1 MNTYRCLLQ
10 YLTPYVCPR
19 LVLAMVCML
28 AYSATDGAL
37 PFLVQ
42 RVIDDIFAEKDQTAL
57 YFIPAI
63 IIAIFLFRGIMN
75 FGQHYLADY
84 VGLRIVNDLRNALN
98 SHMQRLS
105 ASFFQ
110 RHATGTLISRV
121 NNDVALVR
129 SALTDSVASL
139 VRDTASLVVLFT
151 VVFLKDWVLVLIA
164 CIVFS
169 AALLP
174 TTRLAQKV
182 KRFTTRGQITSG
194 ALTHLLQES
203 IQGNRIVKA
212 FGMEE
217 YESRRF
223 TEENEKLFKHSVRT
237 SRARS
242 IVDPTVELL
251 ASVGIAGVVWYGG
264 FSVIAGGRTQGEF
277 FAFMTAM
284 FLMYR
289 PFKRL
294 TRTYT
299 LVQQGL
305 VGAERIFEILD
316 QRSEIEDRP
325 TARAAERFSR
335 ELECCNVSFGYT
347 DKLILK
353 NVNLKI
359 RAGEM
364 VALVGVSGAGKTT
377 MADLIPR
384 FYDVSAGKIL
394 MDGVDIRDLTLAS
407 LRSQIGIVAQQTFLF
422 TGTIRNNIAYGNPGK
437 DMDAITAAAKAAYA
451 HEFIVKL
458 PHGYD
463 THIGEMG
470 LRLSGGQRQRLAIAR
485 ALLKDAPILVLD
497 EATSALDNESERL
510 VQVALENLMTTRTT
524 LVIAHRLSTIRKADR
539 IVVLVNGTIAEEG
552 THEQLLA
559 RKSEYNRLYTLQLLG
574 EAASESQDAIH

>member
-1 MNTYRCLLQ
+1 MKTYRRLLK
-10 YLTPYVCPR
+10 YLKPYIWPR
-19 LVLAMVCML
+19 FVLAMICML

-57 YFIPAI
+57 YFIPVI
-63 IIAIFLFRGIMN
+63 IVAVFMFRGVVN
-75 FGQHYLADY
+75 FGQRYLADY
-84 VGLRIVNDLRNALN
+84 VGLRIVNDIRNALN
-98 SHMQRLS
+98 RHLQILS
-105 ASFFQ
+105 VSFFQ
-110 RHATGTLISRV
+110 RHPTGTLISRV

-129 SALTDSVASL
+129 AALTDAVASL
-139 VRDTASLVVLFT
+139 VRDTASLVVLIT
-151 VVFLKDWVLVLIA
+151 VVFLKDWVLASIA
-164 CIVFS
+164 CIVFP
-169 AALLP
+169 AAVLP
-174 TTRLAQKV
+174 VTRLAQKV
-182 KRFTTRGQITSG
+182 KRFTTRGQVTSA

-223 TEENEKLFKHSVRT
+223 IEENEKLFKHSVRT

-242 IVDPTVELL
+242 IVDPTMELL
-251 ASVGIAGVVWYGG
+251 AAVGIGAVVWYGG

-277 FAFMTAM
+277 FAFMAAM
-284 FLMYR
+284 LLMYQ

-316 QRSEIEDRP
+316 QEPEVEDRP
-325 TARAAERFSR
+325 GARPAERFSR
-335 ELECCNVSFGYT
+335 EIEFSNVSFGYT
-347 DKLILK
+347 DKLVLK
-353 NVNLKI
+353 NINLKI

-377 MADLIPR
+377 LVDLIPR
-384 FYDVSAGKIL
+384 FYDVTEGKIL
-394 MDGVDIRDLTLAS
+394 MDGVDIRDLTVAS
-407 LRSQIGIVAQQTFLF
+407 LRSQIGIVAQYTFLF
-422 TGTIRNNIAYGNPGK
+422 NDTIRNNIAYGSPGK
-437 DMDAITAAAKAAYA
+437 DMDDIIAAAKAAHA
-451 HEFIVKL
+451 HEFILKL

-463 THIGEMG
+463 THIGELGM
-470 LRLSGGQRQRLAIAR
+470 RLSGGQRQRLAIAR

-510 VQVALENLMTTRTT
+510 VQIALENLMTTRTT

-539 IVVLVNGTIAEEG
+539 IAVLVNETIAEEG
-552 THEQLLA
+552 THEELLA
-559 RKSEYNRLYTLQLLG
+559 RKSEYNRLYTLQLFA
-574 EAASESQDAIH
+574 EESSKSQDALH